1 MMALFLAGC
10 GRQVRCIV
18 ACRLAFGIAALA
30 ALIATLAAPAIAHA
44 GDIDIVLDQA
54 RLVKLPERVASVV
67 VGNPLI
73 ADATVQ
79 AGGLLVITGKGYGL
93 TNLLALDRA
102 GTVLME
108 KSVEVR
114 GPRADVIVVHRGVER
129 ETYSCSPDCQ
139 RRITLGDSPAYFD
152 ATIAQTVTRNS
163 QATAVK

>member
-1 MMALFLAGC
+1 M
-10 GRQVRCIV
+10 
-18 ACRLAFGIAALA
+18 AALA
-30 ALIATLAAPAIAHA
+30 APAMAHA
-44 GDIDIVLDQA
+44 GDIDVVLDQA
-54 RLVKLPERVASVV
+54 RLVKLPERVATVV

-114 GPRADVIVVHRGVER
+114 EPRADVVVVYRGVER
-129 ETYSCSPDCQ
+129 ETYSCEPYCQ

-152 ATIAQTVTRNS
+152 ATITQTVTRS
-163 QATAVK
+163 TQAAAVK